1 MKPRGEA
8 LSQQEIEELLAT
20 LPQEHGSGGGG
31 AATAE
36 RQPATSTKQVRVWDF
51 RKPDKFSKDHMR
63 SLLAL
68 HQNFARLAST
78 SLAARL
84 RTNVTIR
91 VTSVDQGLYEEYIEL
106 LPAESVVN
114 VVSLKPLEGNILFEF
129 QPELAMVM
137 IDRLLGGSGGSVDP
151 SHELTDIELALIRNV
166 DRTLLDSMQEAW
178 VNLAE
183 VEPNIEE
190 IATSPQLVQVASA
203 RDIVVIVLLEVQV
216 GDRLG
221 TISMCIPH
229 LVIEPLMQKL
239 SAQVWVVTNR
249 RRPATPE
256 MREHLTGGLR
266 RATVKLTAVLG
277 QTAITVHDI
286 LNMQEG
292 DVLVLGQGNVEQV
305 KLKVADQHKFTGTP
319 GLVGRKLAVKITDVE
334 AEDRGDE

>member
-20 LPQEHGSGGGG
+20 LPLEQSAEDIG
-31 AATAE
+31 AAAPMHPASTG
-36 RQPATSTKQVRVWDF
+36 RQIRTWDF
-51 RKPDKFSKDHMR
+51 KKPDKFSKDHMR

-68 HQNFARLAST
+68 QQNFARMAST
-78 SLAARL
+78 ALAARL
-84 RTNVTIR
+84 RTNITIR

-106 LPAESVVN
+106 LPQETVVN
-114 VVSLKPLEGNILFEF
+114 VVSLRPLEGNIMFEF
-129 QPELAMVM
+129 QPELAMIM
-137 IDRLLGGSGGSVDP
+137 IDRLLGGGGSTVDP
-151 SHELTDIELALIRNV
+151 SHEMTDIELALIRNL
-166 DRTLLDSMQEAW
+166 DRTLLESMREAW

-216 GDRLG
+216 GERLG

-239 SAQVWVVTNR
+239 SAQVWVVSNR

-256 MREHLTGGLR
+256 MRAQITGGLR
-266 RATVKLTAVLG
+266 RATLRLTAVLG
-277 QTAITVHDI
+277 QTAITVQDI
-286 LNMQEG
+286 LHMQEG
-292 DVLVLGQGNVEQV
+292 DVLLLGGGALGQVR
-305 KLKVADQHKFTGTP
+305 LKVADQHKFTGTP
-319 GLVGRKLAVKITDVE
+319 GLVGSRVALKITEVE
-334 AEDRGDE
+334 GDDRGDE

>member
-20 LPQEHGSGGGG
+20 LPQEFGAGGGG
-31 AATAE
+31 AVAE
-36 RQPATSTKQVRVWDF
+36 RPAPAAKQVRVWDF
-51 RKPDKFSKDHMR
+51 RKPDKFSTDHMR

-84 RTNVTIR
+84 RTTVTIR

-106 LPAESVVN
+106 LPAETVVN

-151 SHELTDIELALIRNV
+151 SHELTDIEIALIRNL
-166 DRTLLDSMQEAW
+166 DRTLLEAMHEAW
-178 VNLAE
+178 INLAE

-256 MREHLTGGLR
+256 MREHLTGSLR
-266 RATVKLTAVLG
+266 RATVPLTAVLG
-277 QTAITVHDI
+277 QTAITVRDI
-286 LNMQEG
+286 VNMQEG
-292 DVLVLGQGNVEQV
+292 DVLVLGQGTVERV
-305 KLKVADQHKFTGTP
+305 RLKVADQYKFTGTP
-319 GLVGRKLAVKITDVE
+319 GLVGRRLAVKITDVE
-334 AEDRGDE
+334 AEDRAGE